1 MCYYLVFVIVVCL
14 FIGGGRGVR
23 IELSKTF
30 SRSAGS
36 IAQVFHTNLRNK
48 GLISVDRRTSLLS
61 HVQYPDPDQSRLQ
74 RILHSQCQ
82 VGD

>member
-1 MCYYLVFVIVVCL
+1 MFCLSLFGLFVL
-14 FIGGGRGVR
+14 FFVWGVLLGGALQVNV
-23 IELSKTF
+23 ELTMQ
-30 SRSAGS
+30 SRYKSWNA
-36 IAQVFHTNLRNK
+36 

-82 VGD
+82 VGDD